1 MTMCNTANCQHV
13 KYNPNKPASLSTED
27 QASLWADIKTA
38 RKALD
43 ARVAFLDGLGHDAAM
58 MADDPQMIKL
68 EALTRSLWT
77 RFRVL

>member
-1 MTMCNTANCQHV
+1 MCREANCQHV
-13 KYNPNKPASLSTED
+13 KFDPNAKKSLSTED

-38 RKALD
+38 RKALE

-58 MADDPQMIKL
+58 MAADGQMIKL
-68 EALTRSLWT
+68 EALTRGLWS